1 MGTRRHSKRRESAIL
16 NNRTYIDIYNRM
28 LNLAINCFEWI
39 NLPSS
44 VDERYLELMLITYG
58 YSIFFKDEV
67 MGYLSLG
74 GALGGQLNVYNI
86 PTSRNAIAPNGYSNW
101 LTDEDSVIIFD
112 NYLRTP
118 FMETIQIF
126 ARRLYE
132 CQRAIDTNIK
142 VQKTPLIILCD
153 EQQRL
158 TMQNFYEQYDGNE
171 PLIMG
176 SKQLLDIND
185 VNVLKTDAPFVA
197 DKLTS
202 EFHNIWNDYLT
213 ICGIENS
220 NMDKKERLV
229 ADEIEANHGSI
240 EAYRNVRLNAR
251 RQACKLINEMFNLTG
266 DDAIDVRFR
275 SDLPTLVNYDN
286 VPEGL
291 NPDEYEINSVG
302 GNIDEHVHYSTPLA
316 HRTTDK

>member
-1 MGTRRHSKRRESAIL
+1 MSTRRHNKRRESMML
-16 NNRTYIDIYNRM
+16 NNQTYIDLYNRM
-28 LNLAINCFEWI
+28 FNLAINCFEWI
-39 NLPSS
+39 NLPDT
-44 VDERYLELMLITYG
+44 VDERFLEMMLITQG
-58 YSIFFKDEV
+58 YSIFFKDEL
-67 MGYLSLG
+67 MGFLSLG
-74 GALGGQLNVYNI
+74 GALGGQLSVYNI
-86 PTSRNAIAPNGYSNW
+86 PKDRTAIAPNGYSNM

-112 NYLRTP
+112 NYLRVP
-118 FMETIQIF
+118 FMTTITNY

-176 SKQLLDIND
+176 SKQLLDINS

-251 RQACKLINEMFNLTG
+251 KQACKQINNMFGLTG
-266 DDAIDVRFR
+266 EDAIDVRFR

-286 VPEGL
+286 FDEKL
-291 NPDEYEINSVG
+291 QPDEYEINSVG
-302 GNIDEHVHYSTPLA
+302 GKLDEHVHYSSPLA
-316 HRTTDK
+316 NRTTDS